1 MKAKKIPFI
10 LVTTIMALIWC
21 TSAWADR
28 LNIRDYRQTQ
38 RIRQGIRSGEITRP
52 EVRRLKNEH
61 RHIDRA
67 YRMALED
74 GHLNWQERQ
83 RLRKMQDHAS
93 RDIYRAKHNNVR
105 RRHDV
110 VHRHNVNCYY
120 PVAGSVDAGAYEF
133 SVGLSDIGWQFAFS
147 GWSR

>member
-1 MKAKKIPFI
+1 VKAKKLPFI
-10 LVTTIMALIWC
+10 LVTTIMSLIWC
-21 TSAWADR
+21 TSAWAGR

-52 EVRRLKNEH
+52 EVRGLKNEQ
-61 RHIDRA
+61 RHIHRA
-67 YRMALED
+67 YRMALVD
-74 GHLNWQERQ
+74 DHLNWRERQ

-105 RRHDV
+105 RRHAV
-110 VHRHNVNCYY
+110 AHRHKVNCYY
-120 PVAGSVDAGAYEF
+120 PEAESVDAGGYEF